1 MSEIQVYAG
10 GILASVGIIL
20 LGVILG
26 MEIISF
32 KTGIIYTLMPVF
44 ALLVVLGV
52 LLMLLGS
59 KEPECSSEN

>member
-10 GILASVGIIL
+10 GILASAGIIL
-20 LGVILG
+20 LGIILG
-26 MEIISF
+26 LEIISF

-44 ALLVVLGV
+44 ALLVVFGV

-59 KEPECSSEN
+59 KESESGSEN